1 MTRYLLA
8 ISMLALVTACSGPAE
23 NSETKRAAPA
33 VSAPVPANSPLQADT
48 RLAAVL
54 VYADWCSS
62 CKILDPKLQASK
74 AEGPINGLQHL
85 VLDYTDRDDEAFFAS
100 ADAIGIGGAIR
111 DQLKGSVTTGI
122 LLLVDIDDR
131 KVVADLRK
139 ELSPAELRAAMLAAA
154 DAA

>member
-8 ISMLALVTACSGPAE
+8 ISMFALLTACSGPAE
-23 NSETKRAAPA
+23 NSQDKTASSA
-33 VSAPVPANSPLQADT
+33 VSAPIPANSPLQADT

-62 CKILDPKLQASK
+62 CKILDPKLQTAK
-74 AEGPINGLQHL
+74 TEGAIDGLQHL

-122 LLLVDIDDR
+122 LLLVDVDDR

-139 ELSPAELRAAMLAAA
+139 ELSPAELRAAMVAAA
-154 DAA
+154 AEA